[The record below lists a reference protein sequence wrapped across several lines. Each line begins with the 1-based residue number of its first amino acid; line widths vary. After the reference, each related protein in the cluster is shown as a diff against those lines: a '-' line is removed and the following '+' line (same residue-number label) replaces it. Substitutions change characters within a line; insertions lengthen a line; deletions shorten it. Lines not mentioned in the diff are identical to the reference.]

1 MNLILKK
8 FEFYISKELS
18 LSKNTVNS
26 YLIDIKQY
34 LNFLSNSLNIKEIQK
49 ITKKNISE
57 FLKNISQ
64 KNLISSRSLA
74 RKIIAIKK
82 FHSFLFL
89 EKEVKSNI
97 ALFFKTPKYNKN
109 LPSVLSL
116 EEVLLFFKKIPKN
129 NNWINLRNRCIFELM
144 YDSGLR
150 ISELLNLKLSNLDFN
165 QNYIKILGKGSKE
178 RIVPLTKN
186 SEKIINKYLEI
197 RKKIF
202 HKEKIINFLFINS
215 KGNRL
220 SRQGCYKIF
229 KKITK
234 LANLKIN
241 CFPHTLRHSF
251 ATHLLENGLDLRIL
265 QKILGHED
273 ISNTQ
278 IYTHIS
284 QKHIK
289 KIYQKCHPRAKLNK

>member
-1 MNLILKK
+1 MNLIFKK

-18 LSKNTVNS
+18 LAKNTVDS

-34 LNFLSNSLNIKEIQK
+34 LNFIFNELNIKEIK
-49 ITKKNISE
+49 NITQKNISE

-64 KNLISSRSLA
+64 NNSISSRSLA

-89 EKEVKSNI
+89 EKEVELNI
-97 ALFFKTPKYNKN
+97 ALRFKTPKYNKN

-116 EEVLLFFKKIPKN
+116 EEILLFFKKIPKN

-150 ISELLNLKLSNLDFN
+150 ISELLNLKLSDLDFH
-165 QNYIKILGKGSKE
+165 QNYIKIIGKGSKE

-202 HKEKIINFLFINS
+202 NKEKIINFLFINS

-234 LANLKIN
+234 SANLKIN

-289 KIYQKCHPRAKLNK
+289 KIYQKCHPRANKK